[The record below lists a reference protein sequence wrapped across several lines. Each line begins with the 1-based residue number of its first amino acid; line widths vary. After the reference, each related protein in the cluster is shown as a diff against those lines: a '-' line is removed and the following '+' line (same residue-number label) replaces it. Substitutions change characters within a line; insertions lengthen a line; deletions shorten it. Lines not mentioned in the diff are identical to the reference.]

1 MALGSLAMISVGAAV
16 AAVLGVGAGLA
27 DRPNYPVRLG
37 PRYEFRAE
45 AGATAPS
52 NPLTPAPPAAVVR
65 GWAAQNP

>member
-1 MALGSLAMISVGAAV
+1 MALGSLAVISVGAAV

-45 AGATAPS
+45 ASAGRGATAPT
-52 NPLTPAPPAAVVR
+52 NPLTPAPPAAAVR
-65 GWAAQNP
+65 G